1 MAMLDTESLITNL
14 YDMGAIKFG
23 EFILKSGETSPVY
36 LDLRMLVD
44 RPATLRRIARMM
56 QALAADLTFDRIA
69 AIPMAGLPIGVAFS
83 LAADIPLIYPRPS
96 VKTHGTE
103 RFIEGSY
110 RPGEQVL
117 IVDDVISRALSKF
130 EAIDLLETVQLQV
143 RDIFVVV
150 DRQMGGA
157 EVLAAHGYT
166 VHAIMTLQDV
176 LDTLLSLDRIT
187 YDQHQFITAW
197 LEESRSTNRHA
208 P

>member
-14 YDMGAIKFG
+14 HDMGAIKFG

-117 IVDDVISRALSKF
+117 IVDDVISRAQSKF

-143 RDIFVVV
+143 SDIFVVV
-150 DRQMGGA
+150 DRQMGGV
-157 EVLAAHGYT
+157 EYLATQGYT
-166 VHAIMTLQDV
+166 VHTILTLQDV

>member
-1 MAMLDTESLITNL
+1 MAMIDTESLITNL
-14 YDMGAIKFG
+14 YDIGAIKFG

-83 LAADIPLIYPRPS
+83 LASDIPLIYPRLS

-117 IVDDVISRALSKF
+117 VVDDVISRAQSKF

-150 DRQMGGA
+150 DRQMGGV
-157 EVLAAHGYT
+157 EYLATQGYT
-166 VHAIMTLQDV
+166 VHAIMTIQDV
-176 LDTLLSLDRIT
+176 LDTLLALDRIT

>member
-83 LAADIPLIYPRPS
+83 LASDIPLIYPRPS

-150 DRQMGGA
+150 DRQMGGTEYLA
-157 EVLAAHGYT
+157 EQGYT
-166 VHAIMTLQDV
+166 VHAVMTIQDV
-176 LDTLLSLDRIT
+176 LDTLLALDRIT

-197 LEESRSTNRHA
+197 LEESRSTNRNV

>member
-103 RFIEGSY
+103 RVIEGSY

-117 IVDDVISRALSKF
+117 IVDDVISRAQSKF

-143 RDIFVVV
+143 RDIFIVV
-150 DRQMGGA
+150 DRQMGGT

-197 LEESRSTNRHA
+197 LEESRSTNRNA

>member
-1 MAMLDTESLITNL
+1 
-14 YDMGAIKFG
+14 
-23 EFILKSGETSPVY
+23 
-36 LDLRMLVD
+36 
-44 RPATLRRIARMM
+44 
-56 QALAADLTFDRIA
+56 
-69 AIPMAGLPIGVAFS
+69 
-83 LAADIPLIYPRPS
+83 

-117 IVDDVISRALSKF
+117 VVDDVISRAQSKF

-150 DRQMGGA
+150 DRQMGGTEYLA
-157 EVLAAHGYT
+157 EQGYT
-166 VHAIMTLQDV
+166 VHAVMTIQDV
-176 LDTLLSLDRIT
+176 LDTLLALDRIT

-197 LEESRSTNRHA
+197 LEESRSTNRNV